1 MFGIDYGARYAGT
14 TVIATLSGN
23 GSKVVFEASAKKQ
36 DSDRFILDYFSG
48 NPPATIFF
56 DAPLSLPI
64 VYSTPDHPDADY
76 FYRDCD
82 KALGAMSP
90 MFLGGLTARAMSLA
104 VQLRQMGHAVVET
117 YPGALAR
124 NMGLKQLGYKAKASE
139 IPVCLETLVSQ
150 IELDVDVASVK
161 TWHHFDA
168 LLALCSAH
176 RHISNTAESFG
187 SASEGLIVV

>member
-14 TVIATLSGN
+14 TVIAAQSGD
-23 GSKVVFEASAKKQ
+23 GGEVAFDASAKKQ
-36 DSDRFILDYFSG
+36 DADRFILDYFSG

-64 VYSTPDHPDADY
+64 VYSTPDHPEADY
-76 FYRDCD
+76 FYRACD

-104 VQLRQMGHAVVET
+104 VQLRQMGHIVVET

-124 NMGLKQLGYKAKASE
+124 KMELKQLGYKTKASE
-139 IPVCLETLVSQ
+139 ISVCVKSLISQ

-161 TWHHFDA
+161 SWHHFDA
-168 LLALCSAH
+168 LLALCSAL
-176 RHISNTAESFG
+176 RHVSNTAESFG
-187 SASEGLIVV
+187 SAMEGLIVV

>member
-14 TVIATLSGN
+14 TVIAALSGN

-104 VQLRQMGHAVVET
+104 VQLRQMGHVVVET

-124 NMGLKQLGYKAKASE
+124 KMELKQLGYKTKVSE

-150 IELDVDVASVK
+150 IEFDVDVASVK

-168 LLALCSAH
+168 LLALCSGI
-176 RHISNTAESFG
+176 RNEQKKAEVLGVSE
-187 SASEGLIVV
+187 EGLIVV